1 MSFLFSGRRLP
12 RLLPVLTLGTVL
24 LAGCGG
30 GGGGNNNNGTPVI
43 GPGTGTGNGGIP
55 VSGNASVVGRVT
67 DAQGGSVVGATVSA
81 DTGGQ
86 IAITLSQGGYRLDGI
101 SGNVVHKI
109 NAAVTLNNIVYT
121 GATQVL
127 PQSNL
132 VVSNANITLSPST
145 SQASVSGTVRDKN
158 GAAVPG
164 ARVFLSPS
172 NAGSASAT
180 GSYSSLIAYTD
191 SNGFYSI
198 TNIPVTSA
206 SAGAILVTASV
217 ERAVNK
223 TASLSSLQAGGG
235 YNADFTLDTAA
246 NQAVTAPALV
256 AVTSATEPTSA
267 LGANVLG
274 ANVLGANA
282 LQARAASASS
292 GSVYEALRRQF
303 SPAYALMARS
313 GRVASGK
320 RLQAHALGQYAVQV
334 DVAFDPQPG
343 GSVLSYGVYRAAGTV
358 TPVQSSNDTYL
369 YDTLTDPLANYF
381 TDLTF
386 SGEAINS
393 SGQGPYTPGVQYNF
407 ALSAINTNGTESG
420 LSSVFS
426 LVPLG
431 PLNISLPQTG
441 QPSPNPVT
449 ITWNPVSGAARY
461 FVFVYEQFP
470 SINSTPVATS
480 PLSGAAVLPAGS
492 VSYTLPGSLQG
503 GGRSYYAVV
512 FAAAD
517 QNESLDPT
525 TRQTLTVPNAVM
537 TFSPDRP
544 VRHTIEQRATLT
556 KCRVSAIIR
565 CGGGIAKGASLMTA
579 MSVSPN
585 VLAAPRPPRRRR
597 RRRVPSRQADQAG
610 NRSADPC
617 QFRESRAGKWPT
629 RCLSASARWIST
641 WLMFMT
647 NCMSTTGYKR

>member
-12 RLLPVLTLGTVL
+12 WLLPALALGTAL

-30 GGGGNNNNGTPVI
+30 GGNDNGTPVVI
-43 GPGTGTGNGGIP
+43 GPGNGTGTGTGGPPI
-55 VSGNASVVGRVT
+55 SGNASIVGRVT

-132 VVSNANITLSPST
+132 VVSNANIVLSPST

-158 GAAVPG
+158 GTAVPG
-164 ARVFLSPS
+164 ARVFLSPPNS
-172 NAGSASAT
+172 GSASAT

-206 SAGAILVTASV
+206 SAGAVLVTASV

-223 TASLSSLQAGGG
+223 TVSLSSLQAGGG
-235 YNADFTLDTAA
+235 YNADFALDTAS

-267 LGANVLG
+267 LGAN
-274 ANVLGANA
+274 A
-282 LQARAASASS
+282 LQARAVSASS

-303 SPAYALMARS
+303 SPAYDLMVRS
-313 GRVASGK
+313 GRAATGK

-358 TPVQSSNDTYL
+358 TPVQSSNDIYL
-369 YDTLTDPLANYF
+369 YDALTDPLANYF

-393 SGQGPYTPGVQYNF
+393 SGQGPYAPGVQYNF

-480 PLSGAAVLPAGS
+480 PLSGTAVLPAGS
-492 VSYTLPGSLQG
+492 VSYALPGSLQG

-517 QNESLDPT
+517 QNESIDPT

-537 TFSPDRP
+537 TFSQI
-544 VRHTIEQRATLT
+544 VRF
-556 KCRVSAIIR
+556 V
-565 CGGGIAKGASLMTA
+565 
-579 MSVSPN
+579 
-585 VLAAPRPPRRRR
+585 
-597 RRRVPSRQADQAG
+597 VP
-610 NRSADPC
+610 
-617 QFRESRAGKWPT
+617 
-629 RCLSASARWIST
+629 
-641 WLMFMT
+641 
-647 NCMSTTGYKR
+647 